1 MWMHTFVTST
11 ETFLTFFTV
20 KKYFIETGLI
30 ILTILVVIGALIWNP
45 ETLKHS
51 RKTKQAVELPP
62 SKMVWGFPLDSI
74 QVDTIKIKPNQS
86 LSDLL
91 MAKGVTALT
100 VDQLARNAK
109 TVFDVR
115 RFRTGNSCFFINCD
129 STHHPEYFIY
139 EESPVSYVVFHLD
152 SLNVYR
158 GEKPITTITRTLAGT
173 IESSL
178 WNAFIDQGSSP
189 ALAIELSDI
198 FAWTIDFFGIQ
209 EGDQYRVLYDEK
221 YVEEDFVGIGRIHAT
236 SFINMGDTVFAY
248 YFNQNNQDGYFD
260 DKGQSLKKAFLK
272 APLQFSRISSHF
284 SHSRLHPVLKI
295 RRPHKGVDY
304 AAPTGTPVFSIGDG
318 IVVKKGFQKNGGGN
332 YLNVKHNSV
341 YTSQY
346 MHLHGFAKGIE
357 NGTRVKQ
364 GQLIGY
370 VGKTG
375 LATGPHLDFRIY
387 MNGSA
392 VDPLKVKAPP
402 VEPVSEV
409 NLPAYREI
417 RDSLKTMLLAIPLNG
432 E

>member
-1 MWMHTFVTST
+1 M
-11 ETFLTFFTV
+11 
-20 KKYFIETGLI
+20 KKYYAEAGLI
-30 ILTILVVIGALIWNP
+30 ILTILVVIGTLIWNP
-45 ETLKHS
+45 ETQRHRHNHQQL
-51 RKTKQAVELPP
+51 VELQP
-62 SKMVWGFPLDSI
+62 SKIVWGFPLDSI
-74 QVDTIKIKPNQS
+74 QVDTLKIKANQS

-91 MAKGVTALT
+91 MSKGVTALA
-100 VDQLARNAK
+100 VDQLARNALP
-109 TVFDVR
+109 VFDVR
-115 RFRTGNSCFFINCD
+115 RFRAGNSCFFINSD
-129 STHHPEYFIY
+129 STRQPEFFIY
-139 EESPVSYVVFHLD
+139 EESPVSYVVFRLD
-152 SLNVYR
+152 SLAVYR
-158 GEKPITTITRTLAGT
+158 GEKPITTITRTLAGR

-178 WNAFIDQGSSP
+178 WNAFVDQGSSP

-209 EGDQYRVLYDEK
+209 AGDQYRVLYDEK

-248 YFNQNNQDGYFD
+248 YFNENNQDGYFD

-304 AAPTGTPVFSIGDG
+304 AAPTGTPVYSIGDG
-318 IVVKKGFQKNGGGN
+318 VVVKKSYQKNGGGN
-332 YLNVKHNSV
+332 YLNIKHNSV

-357 NGTRVKQ
+357 NGVRVKQ

-387 MNGSA
+387 MNGA
-392 VDPLKVKAPP
+392 AIDPLKVKAPP
-402 VEPVSEV
+402 VEPVNAV
-409 NLPAYREI
+409 NLPAFQQL
-417 RDSLKTMLLAIPLNG
+417 RDSLKTILLAIPLN
-432 E
+432 EAKID